1 MKNAVPINASYF
13 AVNAVLNIYRAKQD
27 NTSTGMAFN
36 ALMKLFSNKKLPAA
50 KRKELLGYGQDM
62 SVEKF
67 DEFCQN
73 LSSKT
78 FNFDDDVDFEPIAV
92 CDTTPI
98 LLKTVFL
105 LSHAAK
111 KNVNETVIGAT
122 LREITKHIRP
132 IRVSKKMLS
141 QLNQYENNEI
151 DTWENG
157 IVEHA
162 TPMKELREI
171 IFKTETLEELKSAL
185 ERHHVTVYVT
195 KEEDIR
201 LDKKGLKENTP
212 ENGTWKERYH
222 LCGIEIHEEEVKFP
236 TDLVPSV
243 TIPFPRKF
251 KGKTEIPHNIK
262 LNFIE

>member
-162 TPMKELREI
+162 TPMKILRKI

-185 ERHHVTVYVT
+185 ETHLVVVYVT
-195 KEEDIR
+195 KEEDASIPKNFNSE
-201 LDKKGLKENTP
+201 LP
-212 ENGTWKERYH
+212 ENGTWQERYH
-222 LCGIEIHEEEVKFP
+222 LSGIEIHEEEVRFP
-236 TDLVPSV
+236 TELVPSK
-243 TIPFPRKF
+243 TGIPYPDRW
-251 KGKTEIPHNIK
+251 KGETEIPHNIK